1 MSTDKQQPA
10 GQGSSIQGKI
20 EINAPVSGTNVSI
33 GHQGHIEVI
42 SGAPPIDREALKGG
56 LEELYTNL
64 AGLGLPTPMLREVQR
79 ATDRAA
85 EMAEQ
90 QSARSDELAGQI
102 KEIAEALKRSGGKA
116 EQGSSVARSI
126 ARIAGVLAPV
136 VVGGAHVVAA
146 WFGLPLP

>member
-1 MSTDKQQPA
+1 MDERNQPPA
-10 GQGSSIQGKI
+10 GQGGSIRGDI
-20 EINAPVSGTNVSI
+20 HINAPVKGANVNI

-42 SGAPPIDREALKGG
+42 SGAPPVNREALKGG

-64 AGLGLPTPMLREVQR
+64 AGLGLPTSMLRDVQR
-79 ATDRAA
+79 ATDRAT

-90 QSARSDELAGQI
+90 QSARHEELAGQI
-102 KEIAEALKRSGGKA
+102 REIAEALKRSGGKA

-126 ARIAGVLAPV
+126 AKIAGILGPV
-136 VVGGAHVVAA
+136 VVGGASAVAA